1 MAARPWPCSENRDR
15 CWPQRDWRRASVR
28 TAARSSSCA
37 WERIMSDM
45 DKDFWND
52 AYRQEPNQVMIPDLL
67 LDQELEGLSVG
78 TALDLGCGSGQNAL
92 KLAER
97 GWSVVGVDW
106 AEHAVELAARSAQE
120 KSLDATFYVGDTTT
134 WEPPVKFDLVISTY
148 ALPGGDDS
156 KRTLQTALK
165 SLAQEGTLLVAE
177 WDRSMS
183 KVWGFAGDE
192 LLSPE
197 QIAELLPG
205 LEIEKAEVRHL
216 KNVFSSADDRRAYKG
231 TSANVAFVRAR
242 KP

>member
-1 MAARPWPCSENRDR
+1 
-15 CWPQRDWRRASVR
+15 
-28 TAARSSSCA
+28 
-37 WERIMSDM
+37 MSNM

-52 AYRQEPNQVMIPDLL
+52 AYRQDPNQVVVADHL
-67 LDQELEGLSVG
+67 LDQELEGLPVG

-106 AEHAVELAARSAQE
+106 AEHAVTLATRSAQE
-120 KSLDATFYVGDTTT
+120 KGLDATFYVGDTTT
-134 WEPPVKFDLVISTY
+134 WEPPAKFDLVISTY

-165 SLAQEGTLLVAE
+165 ALAQGGTLVVAE
-177 WDRSMS
+177 WDKSMS
-183 KVWGFAGDE
+183 EMWGFAEDE

-197 QIAELLPG
+197 QIAALLAG
-205 LEIEKAEVRHL
+205 LEIEKAEVRRL
-216 KNVFSSADDRRAYKG
+216 ENVFSADDPRAHRDS
-231 TSANVAFVRAR
+231 SANVAFVRAR